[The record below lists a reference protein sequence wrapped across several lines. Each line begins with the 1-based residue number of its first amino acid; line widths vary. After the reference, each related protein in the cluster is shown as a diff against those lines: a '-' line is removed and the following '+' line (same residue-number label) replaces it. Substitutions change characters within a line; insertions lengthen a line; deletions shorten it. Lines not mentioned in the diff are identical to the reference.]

1 MKTLADLKQLV
12 SPHLQLVALDDGHLK
27 PLSEIL
33 FSKDTFFVKNRGLS
47 TPDLVEAKLRDVYKT
62 QLNNRL
68 CLVAIDQKSD
78 SLCGI
83 SSLINPT
90 PDNAKIEMGFSWIAL
105 QYQRTYV
112 NTEMKYLMLKYVFE
126 EMKLK
131 RVEYYIDPENEK
143 SLAAIKKLGAVY
155 EGILRKTRFN
165 SPDDKGNRAIF
176 SIIDDEWPMIKN
188 QLELRLK

>member
-1 MKTLADLKQLV
+1 MKTLADLKQLIG
-12 SPHLQLVALDDGHLK
+12 PHLKLVALDEGHLK

-78 SLCGI
+78 LLCGI